1 MRKITTVNERCR
13 SVATFRHISVKLM
26 ETAARWTPTTQEM
39 EAKVM
44 FGRHIWDFAQ
54 MADWLGKRTFELRQ
68 PEHYTLRPVEA
79 YDALLQDASKAES
92 TSERISALYDGV
104 LPGLIERY
112 HTYIAATDPI
122 LDEPSV
128 VIIDRIVREL
138 ERQRVEA
145 AELQRDLKLGVG
157 AGAAVAARERAIGAV
172 VAEQQVQA

>member
-1 MRKITTVNERCR
+1 MRKITTVSERCQNI
-13 SVATFRHISVKLM
+13 ATFRHISVKLM
-26 ETAARWTPTTQEM
+26 ETAARWTPSTPEM

-68 PEHYTLRPVEA
+68 PEHYTLPPVDA
-79 YDALLQDASKAES
+79 YDAFLKDAAKAES
-92 TSERISALYDGV
+92 TSDRISTLYDGV

-112 HTYIAATDPI
+112 RSYVAATDPI

-145 AELQRDLKLGVG
+145 AALQRELKLD
-157 AGAAVAARERAIGAV
+157 ASAAPKIAARERAIGNI
-172 VAEQQVQA
+172 VAEQRVQA

>member
-1 MRKITTVNERCR
+1 MRKINTVSERCANI
-13 SVATFRHISVKLM
+13 ATFRHVTVRLM
-26 ETAARWTPTTQEM
+26 ETAARWTPTTPEM

-68 PEHYTLRPVEA
+68 PEHYTLRPVDA
-79 YDALLQDASKAES
+79 YDALLDEAAKAEA
-92 TSERISALYDGV
+92 TSDRIAVLYDGV

-112 HTYIAATDPI
+112 RRYLAATDPI

-128 VIIDRIVREL
+128 VIAERIVREL

-145 AELQRDLKLGVG
+145 AELQRELKLG
-157 AGAAVAARERAIGAV
+157 AGAAAPIAARERAIGSI
-172 VAEQQVQA
+172 VAEGVAA